1 MMSFVNKTVLVT
13 GAGSGIGKEVALHFA
28 RKEAKVVIAEQD
40 EQTGVATAEEIK
52 TLGGQA
58 IFVRT
63 DVRDEKE
70 IKHAFD
76 ETIRH
81 FGSLDILINNAGVSK
96 FKPLLDLSV
105 SEWDD
110 ILAIN
115 LRSVFIA
122 SKEAAK
128 IMKPGSSIV
137 NISSSRAFMSEEGT
151 EAYSASKGG
160 IIAITHALAASLS
173 ERRIR
178 VNSISPG
185 WIETGDYE
193 ELSKEDHEQHWSK
206 RVGKPSDIAKA
217 CVYLCDDEN
226 DFVNGENIT
235 VDGGM
240 TRKMIYK

>member
-1 MMSFVNKTVLVT
+1 MSFVNKTVIVT
-13 GAGSGIGKEVALHFA
+13 GAGSGIGHVVALEFG
-28 RKEAKVVIAEQD
+28 RKGANVIIAEKD
-40 EQTGVATAEEIK
+40 EESGSQTEGQIK
-52 TLGGQA
+52 ELGGRAQ
-58 IFVRT
+58 FVRT
-63 DVRDEKE
+63 DVRNETDIKNAVDEAE
-70 IKHAFD
+70 
-76 ETIRH
+76 RH

-96 FKPLLDLSV
+96 FKPLFDLTV

-110 ILAIN
+110 ILSIN

-137 NISSSRAFMSEEGT
+137 NISSTRAFMSEEGS
-151 EAYSASKGG
+151 EAYAASKGG
-160 IIAITHALAASLS
+160 IMAITHALAASLS
-173 ERRIR
+173 EKRIR

-185 WIETGDYE
+185 WIETGDYRA
-193 ELSKEDHEQHWSK
+193 LSKEDHEQHWSK
-206 RVGKPSDIAKA
+206 RVGKPADIAKA
-217 CVYLCDDEN
+217 CLYLCDEEN

>member
-1 MMSFVNKTVLVT
+1 MSFLNKTVVVT
-13 GAGSGIGKEVALHFA
+13 GAGSGIGKEIALQFA
-28 RKEAKVVIAEQD
+28 RKEAQVVIAEQD
-40 EQTGVATAEEIK
+40 EQTGLRTAEEIK
-52 TLGGQA
+52 ALGSKA

-63 DVRDEKE
+63 DVRDEME
-70 IKHAFD
+70 IKHVME
-76 ETIRH
+76 ETTRH
-81 FGSLDILINNAGVSK
+81 FGSLEILINNAGVSK
-96 FKPLLDLSV
+96 FKPLFDLSV

-173 ERRIR
+173 GRRIR

-185 WIETGDYE
+185 WIETANYE
-193 ELSKEDHEQHWSK
+193 ELSEEDHEQHWSQ
-206 RVGKPSDIAKA
+206 RVGKPIDIAKA
-217 CVYLCDDEN
+217 CLYLCDEEN

>member
-1 MMSFVNKTVLVT
+1 MSFLNKTVVVT
-13 GAGSGIGKEVALHFA
+13 GAGSGIGKEIALQFA
-28 RKEAKVVIAEQD
+28 RKEAQVVIAEQD
-40 EQTGVATAEEIK
+40 EQTGLRTAEEIK
-52 TLGGQA
+52 ALGSKA

-63 DVRDEKE
+63 DVRDEME
-70 IKHAFD
+70 IKHVME
-76 ETIRH
+76 ETTRH
-81 FGSLDILINNAGVSK
+81 FGSLEILINNAGVSK
-96 FKPLLDLSV
+96 FKPLFDLSV

-173 ERRIR
+173 GRRIR

-185 WIETGDYE
+185 WIETANYE
-193 ELSKEDHEQHWSK
+193 ELSEADHEQHWSK
-206 RVGKPSDIAKA
+206 RVGKPIDIAKA
-217 CVYLCDDEN
+217 CLYLCDEEN